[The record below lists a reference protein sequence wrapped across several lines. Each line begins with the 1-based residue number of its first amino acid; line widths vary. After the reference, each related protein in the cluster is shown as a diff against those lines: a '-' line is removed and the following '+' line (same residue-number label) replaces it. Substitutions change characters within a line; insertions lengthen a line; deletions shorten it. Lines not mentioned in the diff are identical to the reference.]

1 MSLTQ
6 PKFLED
12 YPSYQPEP
20 GEEYMSPKMLEHFR
34 NKLLWWKQQLLEEMN
49 ATINHLKEDSAMPAD
64 PNDRASQ
71 EEEFSLELR
80 TRDRERKL
88 IAKVESTLKRID
100 EGDFGYCEI
109 TGEEIGLE
117 RLEARPTA
125 TMTVEAKAMQ
135 ELREKQGVA

>member
-1 MSLTQ
+1 MPDTQ
-6 PKFLED
+6 PKYLED
-12 YPSYQPEP
+12 YPVYQPEP
-20 GEEYMSPKMLEHFR
+20 GEEYMSPRMLEHFR
-34 NKLLWWKQQLLEEMN
+34 NKLLWWKEQLLEEMN
-49 ATINHLKEDSAMPAD
+49 HTIHHLKEDSTMPAD

-88 IAKVESTLKRID
+88 ISKVEEALKRID
-100 EGDFGYCEI
+100 AGDYGYCEM

-135 ELREKQGVA
+135 ELREKQGIA